1 MNAVALTGLVQ
12 IDLPERT
19 LRYCDGGFFEFG
31 GQTFRSSDPVFGTIG
46 SLNAMSEGVGDS
58 VPALQLTL
66 LPANDAAA
74 ADVSKPG
81 HQTARV
87 RMWIA
92 EYDIDTGVIGSSE
105 VMFDGQIDQTVL
117 TVGKGTKTL
126 DVLVVSLAERLFE
139 GNIGNT
145 LNPTWHKSVWPG
157 ETGHDNATGLSRP
170 VAWGVERPLGGG
182 SGGNGGGGAGS
193 GSGGGRFVPRE
204 AIRAY

>member
-1 MNAVALTGLVQ
+1 MSSVALTGLIQ
-12 IDLPERT
+12 IDLPETT
-19 LRYCDGGFFEFG
+19 LRFCDGDFFEFNG
-31 GQTFRSSDPVFGTIG
+31 ETFESEHPVFGTIG
-46 SLNAMSEGVGDS
+46 ALDAMSEGVGDS

-74 ADVSKPG
+74 ADISKPG

-92 EYDIDTGVIGSSE
+92 EYDSNTGVIGSSE

-117 TVGKGTKTL
+117 TVGKGVKTL

-145 LNPTWHKSVWPG
+145 LNATWHKSVWPG

-170 VAWGVERPLGGG
+170 VAWGVERPIGGG
-182 SGGNGGGGAGS
+182 SGGNGGGGPGS
-193 GSGGGRFVPRE
+193 GAGGRFAPRE
-204 AIRAY
+204 SIRPY

>member
-1 MNAVALTGLVQ
+1 MTTVALTGLIQ

-46 SLNAMSEGVGDS
+46 ALHAMSEGVGDS

-74 ADVSKPG
+74 ADISKPG

-92 EYDIDTGVIGSSE
+92 EYDISTGVIGSSE

-157 ETGHDNATGLSRP
+157 ETGHDNATGLSKA
-170 VAWGVERPLGGG
+170 VAWGVESQRGGG
-182 SGGNGGGGAGS
+182 TSGGRSYTDGGGPA
-193 GSGGGRFVPRE
+193 
-204 AIRAY
+204 RARDLKQY